1 MTSGIT
7 LQALR
12 RHRWAFLGP
21 AATQTIAATV
31 ISAAIMA
38 ARSMDTAP
46 LTKPQRHSLISPDV
60 GAMNGVFIGSSVYM
74 SILLVGVAMNL
85 VIGRQTRDIALLRA
99 VGATPSRIR
108 RSAAL
113 QAAIVALPSSVLGYG
128 LGTLAGNAWISAL
141 RSHGIL
147 PPQVTFHPD
156 LPALPIVAGIEL
168 ATSVLGSLV
177 AAIRPARLRPARALT
192 DSATGRPRI
201 GVFRTLLGVLLLAGG
216 VVLAGLISK
225 LDAKNAGDAAFFVM
239 LALCVGVGMLGP
251 ILLRAVVGLARP
263 LTTAL
268 GGSGTARV
276 AADNIAVLSR
286 PLSGALVPLVLAI
299 GFAIVKVS
307 MHTTAAHITGT
318 ADAATDVWLDYAG
331 TSVYCVFAA
340 SAALNTLITVMAGR
354 RRALAVTRLAGA
366 DRRRVLGIVGVEAAI
381 VLGTALALAIGVG
394 MVTLAP
400 MLHGQFHTWLPYM
413 PLSYLF
419 AGILL
424 AGVVVVGGMLVP
436 AALLSRRR
444 PIEVVMAGE

>member
-7 LQALR
+7 VQALR

-46 LTKPQRHSLISPDV
+46 LTKPQRQSLINPDV
-60 GAMNGVFIGSSVYM
+60 GDMNGVFIGSSVYM

-85 VIGRQTRDIALLRA
+85 VISRQTRDIALLRA
-99 VGATPSRIR
+99 VGASPSRIR

-113 QAAIVALPSSVLGYG
+113 QAAIVAVPSSVLGYG
-128 LGTLAGNAWISAL
+128 LGTLAGDAWISAL

-147 PPQVTFHPD
+147 PPQVTFHAD

-201 GVFRTLLGVLLLAGG
+201 GAFRTLLGVLLLAGG
-216 VVLAGLISK
+216 VVLAGIISK

-251 ILLRAVVGLARP
+251 ILLRAIVGLARP

-268 GGSGTARV
+268 GRSGTATI

-307 MHTTAAHITGT
+307 MHTTAAHVTGT

-340 SAALNTLITVMAGR
+340 SAALNTLSTVMAGR

-366 DRRRVLGIVGVEAAI
+366 DRRRVLGMVGVEAAI
-381 VLGTALALAIGVG
+381 VLGTALVLAIGVG
-394 MVTLAP
+394 LVTLAP
-400 MLHGQFHTWLPYM
+400 MLHAQFHTWLPYM
-413 PLSYLF
+413 PLPFLF
-419 AGILL
+419 AGILS
-424 AGVVVVGGMLVP
+424 AGAVVVGGMLVP

-444 PIEVVMAGE
+444 PIAVVMAVE